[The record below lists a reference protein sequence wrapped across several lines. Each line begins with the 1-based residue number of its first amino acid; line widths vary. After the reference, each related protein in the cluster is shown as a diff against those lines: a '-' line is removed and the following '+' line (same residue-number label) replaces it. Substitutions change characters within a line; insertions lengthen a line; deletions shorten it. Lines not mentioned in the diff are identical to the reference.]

1 MHYTYCL
8 RGIKCAKS
16 QAQSRSIVNG
26 TLFSKF
32 TGCSLERNDP
42 QSPVCSSSSS
52 FSLNGSRLLGI
63 SSSRVPVFVRCADS
77 YQELGQNFPWEKSSF
92 PETWQVETF
101 HTEHTF
107 PQCLLASDL
116 MTWLTL
122 ERAGFLDEA
131 SPFKE
136 IDICHPMHGRHCGVP
151 AVITIVWTWTLAC
164 SAP

>member
-8 RGIKCAKS
+8 REIKCAKS
-16 QAQSRSIVNG
+16 QAQSRSIING

-32 TGCSLERNDP
+32 TGCSLEKNDP

-77 YQELGQNFPWEKSSF
+77 YQELGQNFPWEKSNF

-116 MTWLTL
+116 MARLTL
-122 ERAGFLDEA
+122 GGLGFCMKLLLLRKLTFVTLCMEGTVVYLPL
-131 SPFKE
+131 SPSF
-136 IDICHPMHGRHCGVP
+136 GRGH
-151 AVITIVWTWTLAC
+151 
-164 SAP
+164 